1 MENFKQKMTEFLFRT
16 TTCKYMSLNVEICEK
31 ENGNLKRKWTC
42 IFLLS
47 IKLSAIT
54 SRAIWMPE
62 H

>member
-54 SRAIWMPE
+54 S
-62 H
+62 

>member
-47 IKLSAIT
+47 I
-54 SRAIWMPE
+54 
-62 H
+62 